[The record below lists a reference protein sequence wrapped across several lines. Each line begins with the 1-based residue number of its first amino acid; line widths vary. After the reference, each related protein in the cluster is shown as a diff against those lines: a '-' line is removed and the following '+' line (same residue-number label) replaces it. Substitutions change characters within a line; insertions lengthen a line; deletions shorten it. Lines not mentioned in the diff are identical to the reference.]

1 MAHIDISSG
10 FPGIVGLMK
19 YRPDTGKLLLELSET
34 LLTGDSPLS
43 VEERE
48 LISAYVSHR
57 NECNFCTGVHGAIAK
72 QLLKNKSNLVEAV
85 YQNLENADITDK
97 LKALL
102 KIAAKVQLGGK
113 QVSDGDIQQAKNA
126 GATDRDI
133 HDTVLIA
140 AAFCMFNRYVDG
152 LATTTPNESG
162 AYEQMACQI
171 VESSYAEAGELLFE

>member
-1 MAHIDISSG
+1 MAHIDIPSG

-34 LLTGDSPLS
+34 LLRGDSPLS

-48 LISAYVSHR
+48 LIAAYVSHL
-57 NECNFCTGVHGAIAK
+57 NECKFCTGVHGTVAK
-72 QLLKNKSNLVEAV
+72 QLLKRNSNLVDAV
-85 YQNLENADITDK
+85 YDNVENADITEK

-102 KIAAKVQLGGK
+102 VIAANVQLGGK
-113 QVSDGDIQQAKNA
+113 QVYEDDIQEAKCV
-126 GATDRDI
+126 GATDREI

-171 VESSYAEAGELLFE
+171 VEFGYAGARELLFE